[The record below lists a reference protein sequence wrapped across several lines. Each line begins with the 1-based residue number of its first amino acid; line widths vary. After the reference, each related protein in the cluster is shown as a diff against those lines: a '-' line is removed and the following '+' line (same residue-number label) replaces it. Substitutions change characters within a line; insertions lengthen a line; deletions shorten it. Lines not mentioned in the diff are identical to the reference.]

1 MKKVVN
7 YLTNLLTGLEGEPG
21 IAYSYILAKGGLY
34 LRAKNENLSVT
45 VNIADVEV
53 RGLAPISENI
63 ELIHG
68 KIPRYLLDLA
78 VAKFMTKPDIEQ
90 YMAITWE
97 GLAYWLREPKQEAGA
112 GHLGHHALGVVA
124 LILQRAPGLSPD
136 AVRNI
141 LQSTAKDL
149 GPIGKDTEYGAG
161 LVDETPIKQKSGDKT
176 PRTYIRHDTEK
187 LAELII
193 KKCLGGV

>member
-45 VNIADVEV
+45 VNIADAEV
-53 RGLAPISENI
+53 RGLAPISESI

-68 KIPRYLLDLA
+68 KIPRYLLELA
-78 VAKFMTKPDIEQ
+78 IAKFMTKPDIEQ

-112 GHLGHHALGVVA
+112 GHVNYETVPGTVLDLHSHTGSMPARFSPIDDFDEKGFSLYGVIADLRQLFPTVELRLGV
-124 LILQRAPGLSPD
+124 
-136 AVRNI
+136 
-141 LQSTAKDL
+141 
-149 GPIGKDTEYGAG
+149 YGYM
-161 LVDETPIKQKSGDKT
+161 LPIKREEVIG
-176 PRTYIRHDTEK
+176 
-187 LAELII
+187 
-193 KKCLGGV
+193 

>member
-53 RGLAPISENI
+53 RGLAPISESI
-63 ELIHG
+63 VLIHG
-68 KIPRYLLDLA
+68 KIPRYLLELA
-78 VAKFMTKPDIEQ
+78 IAKFMTKPDIEQ

-97 GLAYWLREPKQEAGA
+97 GLAYWLREPKQEAGD
-112 GHLGHHALGVVA
+112 GHVNYETVRVLFWICIAIPAACRHAS
-124 LILQRAPGLSPD
+124 APSMTLTKKVLVFTGCS
-136 AVRNI
+136 
-141 LQSTAKDL
+141 
-149 GPIGKDTEYGAG
+149 GPAATI
-161 LVDETPIKQKSGDKT
+161 P
-176 PRTYIRHDTEK
+176 
-187 LAELII
+187 
-193 KKCLGGV
+193 LGGIETRGIWLYAAIKREEVIG